1 MSSILFVNGPILTMD
16 PKMPEAEAVWV
27 ENDRIRAVGTF
38 KELTYLAPDA
48 EHYSLNGQCLLP
60 GFVEAHI
67 HVWKVGNLQT
77 HTLDLRG
84 TTSILD
90 LQEQLRAFAAER
102 PEAAWIQARGFNE
115 AAMLE
120 RRMPTREDLDAVV
133 PDRPVLVQRTCA
145 HILVLNSLALAYAD
159 ITAETSPPVG
169 GEIHLGPDG
178 YPNGILTE
186 TAQGLGFGAAPAFTE
201 ADYVTMI
208 SAATETLLAHGFTTA
223 TDPGVMP
230 DLLTVYRK
238 MEAEKRLRMRFNVM
252 PIRLPD
258 GGKTAL
264 PLPERSSSDFLTINT
279 VKFFADG
286 GLSGKTSA
294 VSRPYRGT
302 ANEFG
307 VLRLPPDFFY
317 ELAHEPHEKGW
328 KIATHAI
335 GDVAIEGI
343 LSTYERLYRETPSPA
358 RHRIEHLGLPNSDHL
373 KRVSAAGIAVA
384 PQPMFLRELGGNFR
398 QYLDDAFLAQC
409 YPIRSMLEA
418 GITVAFSSD
427 APVVKRIHPLE
438 NLHAAY
444 FRRDLT
450 GGVITPEESVSVME
464 GLYACTMGGAI
475 ANSMEDQIGS
485 LTPGKF
491 ADFVI
496 LETSPLA
503 VDPERLPE
511 VKIKETWVGGKRV
524 FAA

>member
-1 MSSILFVNGPILTMD
+1 MSSFLFFNGTILTMD
-16 PKMPEAEAVWV
+16 PRVPEVEAVWV
-27 ENDRIRAVGTF
+27 ENDRIREVGSFAALRALSPEAT
-38 KELTYLAPDA
+38 LLDLA
-48 EHYSLNGQCLLP
+48 GKCLLP

-84 TTSILD
+84 TTNIPE
-90 LQEQLRAFAAER
+90 LQERLRVFAAER
-102 PEAAWIQARGFNE
+102 PEATWIQARGFNE
-115 AAMLE
+115 AAMQE
-120 RRMPTREDLDAVV
+120 GRMPTREDLDAAI

-145 HILVLNSLALAYAD
+145 HILVLNTLALEAAN
-159 ITAETSPPVG
+159 ITEKTPIPPG
-169 GEIHLGPDG
+169 GEIRLGTDG
-178 YPNGILTE
+178 KPNGVLTE
-186 TAQGLGFGAAPAFTE
+186 TAQGLGFRAAPAFKA
-201 ADYVTMI
+201 ADYATMI
-208 SAATETLLAHGFTTA
+208 EAATQTLLAHGFTTA

-230 DLLTVYRK
+230 DLLAVYQE
-238 MEAEKRLRMRFNVM
+238 MDAEKRLRMRFNVM

-258 GGKTAL
+258 GGTTAL
-264 PLPERSSSDFLTINT
+264 PLPERSTSDFLEVNT

-294 VSRPYRGT
+294 VSRPYRDT
-302 ANEFG
+302 TTEYG

-343 LSTYERLYRETPSPA
+343 LSTYERLYRETPSLA
-358 RHRIEHLGLPNSDHL
+358 RHRIEHLGLPRPDHL
-373 KRVSAAGIAVA
+373 KRVAAAGIAVA

-409 YPIRSMLEA
+409 YPIRSMLDA
-418 GITVAFSSD
+418 GIAVAFSSD
-427 APVVKRIHPLE
+427 APVVKNIHPLE

-444 FRRDLT
+444 FRRDRT
-450 GGVITPEESVSVME
+450 GAVIAPGESVSVAE

-475 ANSMEDQIGS
+475 ANSMEDKIGS
-485 LTPGKF
+485 ITSGKF
-491 ADFVI
+491 ADLVI

-503 VDPERLPE
+503 VDPEDLP
-511 VKIKETWVGGKRV
+511 KIRIMATWVGGQEVYTR
-524 FAA
+524 